1 MSDGSGKY
9 KEKYSKD
16 VGKRYP
22 TPPTPEKNY
31 PAPRCSMLLTGA

>member
-22 TPPTPEKNY
+22 TPPTPEIIIPY
-31 PAPRCSMLLTGA
+31 LAVQCF